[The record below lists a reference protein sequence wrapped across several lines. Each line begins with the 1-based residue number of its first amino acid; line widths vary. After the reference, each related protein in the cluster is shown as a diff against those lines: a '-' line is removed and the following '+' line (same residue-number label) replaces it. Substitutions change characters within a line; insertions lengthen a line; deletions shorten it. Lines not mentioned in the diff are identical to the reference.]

1 MIRIISYG
9 IVFFLWLTFIRALF
23 RVIIISRRKRAY
35 PYGAYSYKYDP
46 IILEKDNIEGDLQF
60 YHYKTNI
67 PKSNLKE
74 EFINSDLVNM
84 ETNIFENRGV

>member
-1 MIRIISYG
+1 MFRIIGFG
-9 IVFFLWLTFIRALF
+9 IVFFLWLVFIKALQ
-23 RVIIISRRKRAY
+23 RIIRISRRKKAY
-35 PYGAYSYKYDP
+35 PYAAYSYKYDP